1 MDFVAF
7 IFARGGSKGLPDKN
21 IKILAGKPLI
31 AWSIEHAKSIP
42 LIRRVIVSTD
52 SKRIAEVAREF
63 GAEVPFLRPSELA
76 QDDSPEWA
84 SWQHAVQ
91 FLSETEGMMP
101 DGMVSIPCTSPLR
114 SVLDIENCLLEF
126 KNNKP
131 DAVIT
136 VSDAHRNPW
145 FNMVKLSP
153 EGYSE
158 LVIPPNDNIFRR
170 QDAPHVFD
178 MTTVAY
184 VVKPSF
190 ILSNTSIFSG
200 QVRAVKVPP
209 DRAMDIDTQFD
220 FDIAEFLMNRKIG
233 KL

>member
-200 QVRAVKVPP
+200 QVRAVKVPL